1 MTPTTKTTTLLGS
14 VEANWDPAVSTRWIT
29 SIDAPC
35 TVSPMEKIVSVG
47 GKVVVVDIEVVVL
60 VVVVT
65 SAITGVV
72 VLINGVASS
81 PEQATNDNV
90 AIDVLSNA
98 WRLFMF

>member
-1 MTPTTKTTTLLGS
+1 
-14 VEANWDPAVSTRWIT
+14 
-29 SIDAPC
+29 
-35 TVSPMEKIVSVG
+35 MEKTASVG
-47 GKVVVVDIEVVVL
+47 GSVVVVGVEVVVL

-81 PEQATNDNV
+81 PEHATIDNV